1 MHVESTS
8 DILHCIQEV
17 KDVVISAS
25 LSCFYLPHNSCFL
38 YFYFSFFLL
47 FFHTPFLFLTLSFS
61 LSLSLADIP
70 FSTFSVRSA
79 KNGKV
84 HVLTLQTKD
93 QDGVHFDLAADTPEE
108 LFEWYLVAW
117 DITQRE
123 QNKQFQEQEEA
134 STDTVASVEQTQQQ
148 RFRTINTT

>member
-1 MHVESTS
+1 MV
-8 DILHCIQEV
+8 ILASPSR
-17 KDVVISAS
+17 ISH
-25 LSCFYLPHNSCFL
+25 PHNSCFL
-38 YFYFSFFLL
+38 YFYFSFFVL
-47 FFHTPFLFLTLSFS
+47 HSPFRFLTLSF
-61 LSLSLADIP
+61 ADIP
-70 FSTFSVRSA
+70 FSTCSVRSS

-134 STDTVASVEQTQQQ
+134 STDTVVLVEQTQQ
-148 RFRTINTT
+148 